1 MVIRLAVQSASN
13 MPGQR
18 TSLLVVPTLL
28 CCALLAV
35 CCCTVLH
42 RPNAARSD
50 DTASRSIDCDHE
62 KNSTE
67 CAARMEKMESGRRG
81 KDQSFTVG
89 ESRIE
94 ELKSEDGAIVEQGE

>member
-67 CAARMEKMESGRRG
+67 CAARMESGRRG